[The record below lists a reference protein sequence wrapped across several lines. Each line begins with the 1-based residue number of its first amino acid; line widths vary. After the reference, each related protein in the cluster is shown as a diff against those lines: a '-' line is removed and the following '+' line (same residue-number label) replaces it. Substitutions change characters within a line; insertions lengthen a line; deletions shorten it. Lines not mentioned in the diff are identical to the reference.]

1 MKSHW
6 KVKFT
11 KNTYIVLAAFIV
23 LGSVLVSKVAFNDS
37 LQIRAIGLLISGL
50 ILWISEALPMSIA
63 TLTLVFLMPFLGLM
77 DYNDI
82 IENFGLGTSLFIM
95 ASSGITVA
103 IASSNIPNNITAFVF
118 KKSQNHPRLLVF
130 TLGMAITIFSGF
142 VSSLATCTLF
152 ASLVTTTLKKADIK
166 PQESNLGKALMLII
180 PACAGIGGFISPAGT
195 PANILVIEILKT
207 NGIDISFGKWFL
219 IGAPISLLM
228 STIFLLSVIIVV
240 KPEKIQLL
248 SDSIPT
254 KLEKKDFT
262 ILSVIVFVVLG
273 WFMSSIMPIL
283 TTTGV
288 AILGLS
294 VLFVPKLDI
303 LNLRNFRRGVN
314 WDLVFTMGSVS
325 VLMTGISET
334 GIITEF
340 VESIFSSIMGAPDI
354 LILIS
359 VSLVICVIRAFIP
372 TTTAVVAL
380 IAPMLVGI
388 AYITTLE
395 FAPMLMVVAFWA
407 ATALLLV
414 HTEPIYLITYKDGFY
429 KQKDLLYT
437 GIIPSLLGGT
447 VITVMIYYLT
457 SYLI

>member
-166 PQESNLGKALMLII
+166 PQESNLGKARMLII

-254 KLEKKDFT
+254 KLEKKDYT

-294 VLFVPKLDI
+294 VLFVPKHDI
-303 LNLRNFRRGVN
+303 LNIRNFSRGVN

-334 GIITEF
+334 GIITEI

-388 AYITTLE
+388 ANITTLE

-437 GIIPSLLGGT
+437 GIIPRLLGGT

>member
-294 VLFVPKLDI
+294 VLFVPKHDI
-303 LNLRNFRRGVN
+303 LNIRNFSRGVN

-334 GIITEF
+334 GIITEII
-340 VESIFSSIMGAPDI
+340 ESIFSSIMGAPDI

-388 AYITTLE
+388 ANITTLE

>member
-303 LNLRNFRRGVN
+303 LNLRNFSRGVN

>member
-294 VLFVPKLDI
+294 VLFVPKHDI
-303 LNLRNFRRGVN
+303 LNIRNFSRGVN

-334 GIITEF
+334 GIITEI

>member
-23 LGSVLVSKVAFNDS
+23 LGSILVSKVAFNDS

-195 PANILVIEILKT
+195 PANILVIDILKT
-207 NGIDISFGKWFL
+207 SGIDISFGKWFL

-303 LNLRNFRRGVN
+303 LNLRNFSRGVN

-334 GIITEF
+334 GIITEII
-340 VESIFSSIMGAPDI
+340 ESIFSSIMGAPDI

-388 AYITTLE
+388 ANITTLE

-447 VITVMIYYLT
+447 VITVRIYYLT

>member
-303 LNLRNFRRGVN
+303 LNLRNFSRGVN

-334 GIITEF
+334 GIITEII
-340 VESIFSSIMGAPDI
+340 ESIFSSIMGAPDI

>member
-294 VLFVPKLDI
+294 VLFVPKHDI
-303 LNLRNFRRGVN
+303 LNIRNFSRGVN

>member
-195 PANILVIEILKT
+195 PANILVIDILKT
-207 NGIDISFGKWFL
+207 SGIDISFGKWFL

-240 KPEKIQLL
+240 KPEKIRLL

-294 VLFVPKLDI
+294 VLFVPKHDI
-303 LNLRNFRRGVN
+303 LNIRNFSRGVN

-388 AYITTLE
+388 ANITTLE

>member
-63 TLTLVFLMPFLGLM
+63 TLTLVFLMPFLELM

-195 PANILVIEILKT
+195 PANILVIDILKT
-207 NGIDISFGKWFL
+207 SGIDISFGKWFL

-303 LNLRNFRRGVN
+303 LNLRNFSRGVN

-334 GIITEF
+334 GIITEI

-388 AYITTLE
+388 ANITTLE